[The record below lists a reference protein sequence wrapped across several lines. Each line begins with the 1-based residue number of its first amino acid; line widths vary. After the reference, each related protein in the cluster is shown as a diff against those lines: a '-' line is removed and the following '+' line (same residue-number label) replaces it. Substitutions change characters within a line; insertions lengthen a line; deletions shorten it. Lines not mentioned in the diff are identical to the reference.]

1 MSDYNLVNIRT
12 LLTEGFTDRELRRL
26 CFDLPGFRP
35 VYDSLAA
42 NTGKAEIIDRL
53 LEDADRS
60 LQLPRLLALAKERN
74 PARYEAHRPYYS
86 RAALAA
92 ELAGVETA
100 IAEQEKLRGKLSD
113 VLLAA
118 ALAELQARRSVL
130 QAQLAGSG
138 AIAQGEGAKAV
149 GQGGVL
155 AGGPVGGDIVT
166 GTKITTV
173 YQAAPGPD
181 PAALRAAYL
190 NHVFETT
197 GRLSLAGVDPKAA
210 TNEAEARL
218 SLGAVY
224 TALLTLGQ
232 ENVDPQSARGGPIG
246 RVVRIRSALAQL
258 DEQPRLVLL
267 GDPGSGKSTFVNFVA
282 MCLAGE
288 ATNQSRANL
297 ARLTAPLP
305 DEKGQDEK
313 QRQPWGHGRLLPVR
327 VILRD
332 FAARGLPEAGQ
343 KATAKHLW
351 DFIAAELEAA
361 GLADYAPHLREELL
375 QKGGLLL
382 LDGLD
387 EVPEAQQR
395 RLQLRETVE
404 DFAAA
409 YRRCRLLV
417 TGRTYA
423 YQKQAWRLPGF
434 AEAVLAPFSRG
445 QIIRFVEHWYGHI
458 AELRGLHPDDA
469 QGRAETLK
477 RAIFSSDRLSG
488 LAERPLLLTL
498 MASLHAWRGGS
509 LPEKREELY
518 NDTVDLLLD
527 WWESPKTVRT
537 KQGEVK
543 ILQPSLAEWLKVDR
557 ARVRALLNETAY
569 EAHAGQAELTGT
581 ADVDEGRL
589 VGGLMRLSQNPE
601 ATANPALLIHY
612 LSQRAGLLLPRGVG
626 VYTFPHRTF
635 QEYLAA
641 CYLTD
646 HDYPDRV
653 AELARQE
660 PNRWREVALLA
671 GAKAARGSAFA
682 VWALVDALCY
692 AGPGPG
698 AAPPADSW
706 GALLAG
712 QALLETANLEG
723 VSERNRPKVE
733 RVRDWLA
740 HVLKK
745 GDLPVV
751 DRALAGRI
759 LGWLGDPREGV
770 LSLPPLLTPVIGG
783 KFLYSEEKRTQET
796 GPFQAGVYPVT
807 NAQFAP
813 FIAAGGYEQ
822 TGWWSQEG
830 WQAKQEQSWTEPLY
844 WENARWNH
852 PNHPVVGVSWYE
864 AEAFCNWLGH
874 TCGQKYRLPTEVEW
888 ERLARGQDGR
898 EYPWGNDWQADR
910 ANTSESG
917 IGQTTA
923 VGLFPGGI
931 SPAGAYDCAGNVS
944 EWCADWYDKEQRFR
958 VRRDGAWGS
967 GQYLARC
974 AVRYFSQPYFR
985 LYNIGFR
992 LACQVTP

>member
-1 MSDYNLVNIRT
+1 M
-12 LLTEGFTDRELRRL
+12 TDPNKSRDNAWLKRLRRWFQGETL
-26 CFDLPGFRP
+26 HAT
-35 VYDSLAA
+35 SL
-42 NTGKAEIIDRL
+42 
-53 LEDADRS
+53 
-60 LQLPRLLALAKERN
+60 
-74 PARYEAHRPYYS
+74 
-86 RAALAA
+86 
-92 ELAGVETA
+92 
-100 IAEQEKLRGKLSD
+100 LS
-113 VLLAA
+113 
-118 ALAELQARRSVL
+118 
-130 QAQLAGSG
+130 GSG
-138 AIAQGEGAKAV
+138 AIAQGEGAMAA
-149 GQGGVL
+149 GERGV
-155 AGGPVGGDIVT
+155 AGSSAGGDIVT

-173 YQAAPGPD
+173 YQSAVGPNA
-181 PAALRAAYL
+181 AALRAAYL

-210 TNEAEARL
+210 SNEAEARL
-218 SLGAVY
+218 NLGAVY
-224 TALLTLGQ
+224 TALLTVGSEANERLMQG
-232 ENVDPQSARGGPIG
+232 EPPEREAKRL
-246 RVVRIRSALAQL
+246 SALAQL
-258 DEQPRLVLL
+258 NQQPRLVLL

-288 ATNQSRANL
+288 ATNQPQVNL

-305 DEKGQDEK
+305 DDEGKDEK
-313 QRQPWGHGRLLPVR
+313 ERQPWERGPLLPVR

-343 KATAKHLW
+343 KATARHLW
-351 DFIAAELEAA
+351 EFIAAELEAA

-375 QKGGLLL
+375 QQGGLLL

-404 DFAAA
+404 DFAAT

-417 TGRTYA
+417 TSRTYA
-423 YQKQAWRLPGF
+423 YQKQAWCLPGF

-445 QIIRFVEHWYGHI
+445 QVRRFVDHWYGHI

-498 MASLHAWRGGS
+498 MASLHAWRGGT

-543 ILQPSLAEWLKVDR
+543 VLQPSLAEWLKVDR
-557 ARVRALLNETAY
+557 AKVRALLNETAY
-569 EAHAGQAELTGT
+569 QAHAGQAELTGT

-601 ATANPALLIHY
+601 VNPARLMEY

-646 HDYPDRV
+646 HDYPDQV

-682 VWALVDALCY
+682 VWALVEALCY
-692 AGPGPG
+692 AEPGPG
-698 AAPPADSW
+698 AAAPADLW

-712 QALLETANLEG
+712 QALIETANLEG
-723 VSERNRPKVE
+723 ISERNRPKVE

-745 GDLPVV
+745 GELPVV

-759 LGWLGDPREGV
+759 VGWLGDTREGV

-783 KFLYSEEKRTQET
+783 KFLYGKEKATQET

-807 NAQFAP
+807 NAQYAQFV
-813 FIAAGGYEQ
+813 AARGYEQ
-822 TGWWSQEG
+822 AGWWSKEG
-830 WQAKQEQSWTEPLY
+830 WQEKQKRHWTEPGL
-844 WENARWNH
+844 WENARWNN
-852 PNHPVVGVSWYE
+852 PNQPVVGVSWYE
-864 AEAFCNWLGH
+864 AEAFCNWLSH
-874 TCGQKYRLPTEVEW
+874 TYGQKYRLPTDAEW
-888 ERLARGQDGR
+888 ERLARGRDGR
-898 EYPWGNDWQADR
+898 EYPWGNDWQDDR
-910 ANTSESG
+910 ANTGESG
-917 IGQTTA
+917 IGQTSA
-923 VGLFPGGI
+923 VGLFPSGV
-931 SPAGAYDCAGNVS
+931 SPAGAYDCAGNVW
-944 EWCADWYDKEQRFR
+944 EWCADWYDEERNYR
-958 VRRDGAWGS
+958 VLRGGGWYDG
-967 GQYLARC
+967 QDLARC
-974 AVRYFSQPYFR
+974 AFRDYYDPYFR
-985 LYNIGFR
+985 DFLIGFR
-992 LACQVTP
+992 VVVSPI